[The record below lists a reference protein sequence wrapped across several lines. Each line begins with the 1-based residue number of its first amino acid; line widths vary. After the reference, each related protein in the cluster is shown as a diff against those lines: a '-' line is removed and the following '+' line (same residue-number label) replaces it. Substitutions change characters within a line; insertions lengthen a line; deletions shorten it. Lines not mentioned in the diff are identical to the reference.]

1 MILFFGMLQGYEV
14 SKKLLDVS
22 IRITPVGNKSA
33 YLALGSDGLQ
43 LASSPDEIAR
53 ISKKGTKKYRLLLKG
68 TPVCHKSDK
77 RADSCEKGKNKTK
90 NWNIKKGPNGY
101 SIKSAKEKYMG
112 FRQYCLTY
120 DKGPSGKVE
129 IKKCRRDR
137 RNQLFDMEPVEP
149 EKETSKP
156 DEKKDDEKKN
166 DEIEREELREK
177 ECDCSKNEAD
187 SDEESLTRDSLSSSE
202 EVEIFDPKVGP
213 KKDTPQQP
221 QQPQRPQQPEQP
233 PAYSPYYPAAPQMP
247 VYAYVPYVPPQ
258 PEQPCVCA
266 EAPSCVCLPDSTGAQ
281 QAAWK

>member
-14 SKKLLDVS
+14 SKKLLDVP

-33 YLALGSDGLQ
+33 YLALGNDGL
-43 LASSPDEIAR
+43 LFASSPDEIAR
-53 ISKKGTKKYRLLLKG
+53 ISKKGTKKYRLFMKG
-68 TPVCHKSDK
+68 TPVCHKDDK
-77 RADSCEKGKNKTK
+77 KVDSCEKGKNKSK

-120 DKGPSGKVE
+120 DKGPSGKIE

-149 EKETSKP
+149 EK
-156 DEKKDDEKKN
+156 KDDEPEKKG
-166 DEIEREELREK
+166 DEPEK
-177 ECDCSKNEAD
+177 KGDESEKKGETD
-187 SDEESLTRDSLSSSE
+187 SDDESLTRDSLSSSE

-213 KKDTPQQP
+213 KKETPQQ
-221 QQPQRPQQPEQP
+221 PQQPEQP
-233 PAYSPYYPAAPQMP
+233 PAYPPYYPAAPQVP
-247 VYAYVPYVPPQ
+247 VYAYMPYVPPQ

-266 EAPSCVCLPDSTGAQ
+266 EAPSCVCLPDGTGVQ